1 VWNIFPTIG
10 VSDDQ
15 LWLGSTREV
24 MAWGQSLGLFCCP
37 AHIESPDWGGRAR
50 WDSLKMA
57 SGEVLCVG
65 APLAAPLFRAVRKQ
79 PPQGPYHFL
88 AEFLVLRG
96 FQMPVPPILS
106 VPTESSSVLDIALGN
121 CYRADSTVVFILH
134 FLLDVP

>member
-1 VWNIFPTIG
+1 MAG
-10 VSDDQ
+10 VYA
-15 LWLGSTREV
+15 GSHGAWSKSWPIPLSGTHREPGHRLEV
-24 MAWGQSLGLFCCP
+24 
-37 AHIESPDWGGRAR
+37 RAR

-65 APLAAPLFRAVRKQ
+65 APLAAPPFRAVRDQ
-79 PPQGPYHFL
+79 TRQGPYHFL

-96 FQMPVPPILS
+96 FQMPVPQILPD
-106 VPTESSSVLDIALGN
+106 PTESSSVLDITLGN